1 LIDSNV
7 GVGRSVIQT
16 FRGLRRASPR
26 PAPIGQAG
34 EAQSGTS
41 KRPGSGAGV
50 FISYRRDDSAGHA
63 GRIYDSLVA
72 RMGTARVYMDVDSLH
87 TPLGSDYREQVWQHI
102 GSSGIVLAIIGRRW
116 LSIADT
122 KGEQR
127 LQDPEDLVRQEITYA
142 LDRGIPVIPVLVEN
156 AVLPAATELPGHLTS
171 LPDHQAIQL
180 SDERW
185 HYDIG
190 RLMARIEDALGASRL
205 ADNPYLPPA
214 SRRRPTTWTRP
225 LQLVNAGF
233 FLAYSLSILALF
245 PQISPAITP
254 LENAIDPQV
263 GMTIAPEVIQGM
275 EVMAFIAI
283 VVFAAVFLFLAFAS
297 YRGWRWMFWVGL
309 AVLGMNAFGVSSGNG
324 PLLPIPIIG
333 YALSLAALVL
343 FAWMMIGLIRFGPGP
358 WSTRR
363 TL

>member
-1 LIDSNV
+1 V

-214 SRRRPTTWTRP
+214 SRRTPTTWTRP

-233 FLAYSLSILALF
+233 YLVYGFSILVLIL
-245 PQISPAITP
+245 QVSSAITP
-254 LENAIDPQV
+254 LMNTTFPTTGV
-263 GMTIAPEVIQGM
+263 TITSDIVQAFEVLISIG
-275 EVMAFIAI
+275 I
-283 VVFAAVFLFLAFAS
+283 VAFAAVLFFLAYAC
-297 YRGWRWMFWVGL
+297 YRGWRWMFWVSLAALGINALGL
-309 AVLGMNAFGVSSGNG
+309 SSGSS
-324 PLLPIPIIG
+324 PLVPIPIIG
-333 YALSLAALVL
+333 YALSWAALALVT
-343 FAWMMIGLIRFGPGP
+343 WMMIGLIRFGPGP